1 MDAESNSKIITLGD
15 YIRSVAEKEKRQQ
28 EPKVD
33 LNNYPIYPED
43 DGYDLPRNPY
53 GNH

>member
-28 EPKVD
+28 QPNVD
-33 LNNYPIYPED
+33 LNTYPVYPED
-43 DGYDLPRNPY
+43 HGYDTPKNPY

>member
-28 EPKVD
+28 QPNVD
-33 LNNYPIYPED
+33 LNTYPVYPED
-43 DGYDLPRNPY
+43 DGYDTPKNPY